1 MRFITRLRFHFIEE
15 VTDEQS
21 LPYHKSDLLE
31 RLHMITAFLVSLL
44 SCIAGAICG
53 MGGSV
58 IIKPILDLT
67 GLGTVSTINF
77 LSSCTVLSMSLYSVG
92 KSLLS
97 HDRTVEK
104 NAAIPLAVG
113 AAGGGVLGK
122 QLFQL
127 SIRFFPSTQV
137 VGAVQSVCLGTAVF
151 GTLLYTLNKSK
162 IKTRQI
168 KEMAAALCIGL
179 CLGVLSSFLGIGGG
193 PINLVILYF
202 FFSMDT
208 KTAATNNLYIILFS
222 QAASLLITII
232 SGNVP
237 DFAWPVLLIMILGG
251 IEGGI
256 IGRAVNKR
264 IPARA
269 VDKLLLVL
277 IVLIICISIYN
288 TIGYLK

>member
-1 MRFITRLRFHFIEE
+1 
-15 VTDEQS
+15 
-21 LPYHKSDLLE
+21 
-31 RLHMITAFLVSLL
+31 MITAFLVSLL

-168 KEMAAALCIGL
+168 KEMAAALCIGF

-193 PINLVILYF
+193 PINLVVLYF

-208 KTAATNNLYIILFS
+208 KTAATNNLYIISFS